1 MEKNTP
7 IMQRLGE
14 IFGIRPVRPMKPV
27 RPKVGPMEGK
37 DGRMTMCVRL
47 SWLMAYRTTPCGL
60 LLIYADGTR
69 EELEM
74 SQEDAKRAVDRMTL
88 TEQLRRRMRS
98 STPDLVVIVWT
109 PGGGSNLSPTR

>member
-7 IMQRLGE
+7 IMQRIAE
-14 IFGIRPVRPMKPV
+14 IFRIRPVRPMEPA

-37 DGRMTMCVRL
+37 DGRMTMCVRM

-69 EELEM
+69 EEIEM
-74 SQEDAKRAVDRMTL
+74 GQEDAKRAVTRL
-88 TEQLRRRMRS
+88 TNTELLRHRMRS
-98 STPDLVVIVWT
+98 STPDLVVIGWT